1 MGMFDAVLNAA
12 TGNLAKEVLDA
23 VKTYLPPDIS
33 PEQKA
38 QMELALGQL
47 ELQRTQAA
55 SAAAENSEKL
65 VNDRIAE
72 YEGTASD
79 LKSIPILGPFM
90 LFLRG
95 SQRVLIGYATVWL
108 DYNVFAGIWNLAD
121 PQIRS
126 TFWIANIL
134 VLGFLFGERAMQNVM
149 PYVTD
154 FMKAKTGA

>member
-95 SQRVLIGYATVWL
+95 SQRVL
-108 DYNVFAGIWNLAD
+108 
-121 PQIRS
+121 
-126 TFWIANIL
+126 
-134 VLGFLFGERAMQNVM
+134 
-149 PYVTD
+149 
-154 FMKAKTGA
+154 